1 MTKRGLCT
9 SRLVVCG
16 LLTSMP
22 QNKKVFLARSP
33 RDSRVLVRELLNSQ
47 YSQISRAHG
56 DPRPGDTAAERYIRT
71 SGRTRTHTMPDPE
84 RRTTNTKAVMPAK
97 KQEIN
102 TVLYDPCLWG
112 GCISISDTIVHFYK
126 TLLRDP
132 TRNHNHSQL
141 VCITPTDGRAKG
153 VS

>member
-1 MTKRGLCT
+1 MD
-9 SRLVVCG
+9 VVEEEG
-16 LLTSMP
+16 PGATP
-22 QNKKVFLARSP
+22 
-33 RDSRVLVRELLNSQ
+33 
-47 YSQISRAHG
+47 HG